1 MKIIIY
7 TVTYEFVAGKYT
19 ALKIDR
25 KIEEPRYT
33 HAVIDGFEY
42 KLVPTYDMPLCI
54 GIEAQGGF
62 LGKKV
67 EIR

>member
-1 MKIIIY
+1 MY

-19 ALKIDR
+19 VLKLDR

-33 HAVIDGFEY
+33 HAVIDGVAY